1 MSTSEILL
9 IRLTDGGSV
18 ELRLAPLYANSY
30 WALTPEEA
38 EEFGEA
44 QYQLQEGATYEYGLS
59 DQSFSLQQSE
69 IVSVSKLHAHEGM
82 ISPNIYVGRL
92 TIDILRDKEPVGKV
106 ELEVRSKKTGYRE
119 DYREMLK
126 DIAEKAAD
134 LVMSVNS
141 PVDQRFE
148 LDTERDSQTLYQQF
162 IFVNALVQGESF
174 QNAIHKINGSP
185 MVRTEVVEEDAPI
198 ARSGRLGRREVRQIA
213 SASSRMSLPDGH
225 PLKGQME
232 TVPRVLKI
240 HGKRDTT
247 DIVEN
252 QFVCYVL
259 DTFQQFAEEMG
270 RHPHASDRLRREAG
284 ELSKQ
289 LDLLLALPIFHGLSM
304 LTLLPLGSPVL
315 QRKEGYREVLQSWFM
330 FDMAAKLAWSGGEDV
345 FAGGKKD
352 IATLYEYWLFF
363 RLLELLQDI
372 FKIEPQELNK
382 LICSDDGKLELHLR
396 QGRYTVLEG
405 VYDSGVRTL
414 RISFSYNRT
423 FSYSQSHTKQGSWT
437 RQMRP
442 DYTLSIWPD
451 GCSLEQAETEELAVH
466 VHFDAKYRID
476 QITSLLDGD
485 ENTDALDEEKEDQ
498 AKGTYKRADLLKM
511 HAYKDAI
518 RRTSGAYILYPGT
531 TNKQFARFHEILP
544 GLGAF
549 AVSPRQRDFG
559 EGKEDGLRQFI
570 VKVTQ
575 SLLDRVS
582 QRERMAFHT
591 FDIHKE
597 TPHSQVHE
605 AMPEAYG
612 LNRSFIPSE
621 VSLIVGY
628 YRDEAHVKWILEN
641 GYNLR
646 TGFGRGSLR
655 LDQQLVGARYLI
667 LHGAGSSRTNKLFLL
682 NTQEGPRII
691 SKTDLETRHYPGSP
705 SVDFYL
711 LYKISKPEK
720 EFHGKT
726 WDISKL
732 PEYQPGHASAFPFTT
747 TLEHLMRCVVK

>member
-1 MSTSEILL
+1 MSTLEILS

-18 ELRLAPLYANSY
+18 ELRLAPIYANSY
-30 WALTPEEA
+30 WTLAPEEA
-38 EEFGEA
+38 QEFGEA
-44 QYQLQEGATYEYGLS
+44 RHQLQEGATYEYELNGAAY
-59 DQSFSLQQSE
+59 SLQQSE
-69 IVSVSKLHAHEGM
+69 IVSVSKLHGNEGI
-82 ISPNIYVGRL
+82 ISPNIFVGRL
-92 TIDILRDKEPVGKV
+92 AIDVLRGGEPVGKV
-106 ELEVRSKKTGYRE
+106 EFEVRSKKTGYRD
-119 DYREMLK
+119 DYRVMLE
-126 DIAEKAAD
+126 DIAEKATD
-134 LVMSVNS
+134 LLMSANS
-141 PVDQRFE
+141 PVDQQFE
-148 LDTERDSQTLYQQF
+148 LDTDRDSQTLYQQF
-162 IFVNALVQGESF
+162 IFVNSLVQGESF
-174 QNAIHKINGSP
+174 QNAIHKINASP
-185 MVRTEVVEEDAPI
+185 MVRTEAVEEDVPI
-198 ARSGRLGRREVRQIA
+198 ARAGRLGRREIRQIA
-213 SASSRMSLPDGH
+213 SASSRIPLPAGH
-225 PLKGQME
+225 PLKAQME
-232 TVPRVLKI
+232 DVPRILKMQ
-240 HGKRDTT
+240 GKRDTA

-252 QFVCYVL
+252 QFICYVL
-259 DTFQQFAEEMG
+259 DTFQQFAEEIG
-270 RHPHASDRLRREAG
+270 RHQHASERLRREAG

-289 LDLLLALPIFHGLSM
+289 LDLLLALPVFHGLSQ
-304 LTLLPLGSPVL
+304 LTILPLGSPVL

-372 FKIEPQELNK
+372 FKIAPQELSK
-382 LICSDDGKLELHLR
+382 LISSDDGRLELHLK

-414 RISFSYNRT
+414 RVAFSYNRT
-423 FSYSQSHTKQGSWT
+423 FSYSQSHTTQGSWT

-476 QITSLLDGD
+476 QIMSLLDGD
-485 ENTDALDEEKEDQ
+485 ENADALDAEKEDQ

-582 QRERMAFHT
+582 QRERMAYHT
-591 FDIHKE
+591 YDIHKNAPNAQIHE
-597 TPHSQVHE
+597 T
-605 AMPEAYG
+605 MPEAYG
-612 LNRSFIPSE
+612 KNRAFVPSE
-621 VSLIVGY
+621 VSVIVGY
-628 YRDEAHVKWILEN
+628 YRDESHVEWILEN

-655 LDQQLVGARYLI
+655 LDKQLTSARYLI
-667 LHGAGSSRTNKLFLL
+667 LHGAGASRTNKLYLL
-682 NTQEGPRII
+682 NSQEGPRIV
-691 SKTDLETRHYPGSP
+691 SKDELRTRHYPVIP

-711 LYKISKPEK
+711 LYKIEEPEK
-720 EFHGKT
+720 EFKGKT

-732 PEYQPGHASAFPFTT
+732 PEYEPGHASASPFTT
-747 TLEHLMRCVVK
+747 TLEHLMRCVVR